1 MGAPLIDLMQF
12 TSVCAAVLDRARRR
26 PRQVAVE
33 RPSAL
38 GAAWEKIS
46 AASLGDAI
54 RAAGLGWIGLGLKP
68 GDAVSILGSTSYE
81 WMVMDLGAQAAG
93 LVTVPIYETDSY
105 EQVKWI
111 TQKAQ
116 VKAVITDST
125 VQANM
130 IRQLDNEPELTGQIS
145 VVFSLDDSG
154 FTRLLEHGRTIPPA
168 KLDERLEQIKLD
180 DLCTI
185 VFTSGTTGLPK
196 GVEITHANFLRPLNA
211 VIERKSWNEWIFDPG
226 ARVIYFL
233 PVAHVL
239 ARFLGY
245 QQLVGHGTAAFLP
258 NPKTIVQDMQTF
270 KPHAILVVPR
280 VLEKIYNAA
289 DATAGSGIKLRIFR
303 MAARTAEQWARLQE
317 SGKEISFGQKI
328 KIRLA
333 RRLVL
338 NKIRK
343 LMGGNLQGIVS
354 GGAPMAERLGRFFI
368 GCGIEVL
375 QGYGATETTGPLTM
389 SDRIGNKT
397 GYVGHALLCNEV
409 RLGEGGELQA
419 RGGSIMRGYH
429 GEPEL
434 TKEAFTEDGWLKTG
448 DIAQI
453 DADGNV
459 KITGRAK
466 EIIVTAGGKNVAPEV
481 LEERLKGHPLIS
493 QVMVVGDNKPFVAA
507 LVTLDKEMLPTWL
520 KNHGMAQMDVTRA
533 ARDPR
538 VLEALQRAVQRTNR
552 AVSRAE
558 SIRKIKIITTDW
570 TTENGMLT
578 PSLKI
583 KRNRIRSLYREQI
596 EDLYAKTDKK

>member
-1 MGAPLIDLMQF
+1 MGAPSIDLMQF
-12 TSVCAAVLDRARRR
+12 TSVAAAVLDRARRN
-26 PRQVAVE
+26 PREIAVE

-38 GAAWEKIS
+38 GAAWEKIRAS
-46 AASLGDAI
+46 SLGADI

-105 EQVKWI
+105 EQVQWI
-111 TQKAQ
+111 AQKAQ

-125 VQANM
+125 AQANM
-130 IRQLDNEPELTGQIS
+130 IRQLDKEPELSGQIS

-154 FTRLLEHGRTIPPA
+154 LTRLLEHGRTICPSE
-168 KLDERLEQIKLD
+168 LDERLAQIKLD

-185 VFTSGTTGLPK
+185 VFTSGTTGRPK
-196 GVEITHANFLRPLNA
+196 GVEITHGNFLRPLNA
-211 VIERKSWNEWIFDPG
+211 VIERGSWNEWIYDPG
-226 ARVIYFL
+226 ARVVYFL

-245 QQLVGHGTAAFLP
+245 QQLIGHGTAAFLP
-258 NPKTIVQDMQTF
+258 NAKNIVNDMQTF
-270 KPHAILVVPR
+270 KPNALLVVPR

-303 MAARTAEQWARLQE
+303 LAAHTAEQWARAQE
-317 SGKEISFGQKI
+317 SGKEISFGQKL
-328 KIRLA
+328 KIALA
-333 RRLVL
+333 RKLVL
-338 NKIRK
+338 NKIKK

-354 GGAPMAERLGRFFI
+354 GGAPMAERLGHFFI

-434 TKEAFTEDGWLKTG
+434 TREAFTEDGWLKTG

-466 EIIVTAGGKNVAPEV
+466 EIIVTAGGKNVAPEY

-520 KNHGMAQMDVTRA
+520 KNHGMEQMDITRA

-558 SIRKIKIITTDW
+558 SIRKIKVLTTDW

-583 KRNRIRSLYREQI
+583 KRNRIRAVYGEQI
-596 EDLYAKTDKK
+596 EDLFTKREEK

>member
-26 PRQVAVE
+26 PRQIAVE

-185 VFTSGTTGLPK
+185 VFTSGTTGRPK

-245 QQLVGHGTAAFLP
+245 QQLVGHATAAFLP

-328 KIRLA
+328 KIRMA

-354 GGAPMAERLGRFFI
+354 GGAPMAERLGRFFL

-397 GYVGHALLCNEV
+397 GYVGYPLLCNEV

>member
-1 MGAPLIDLMQF
+1 
-12 TSVCAAVLDRARRR
+12 
-26 PRQVAVE
+26 
-33 RPSAL
+33 
-38 GAAWEKIS
+38 
-46 AASLGDAI
+46 
-54 RAAGLGWIGLGLKP
+54 
-68 GDAVSILGSTSYE
+68 
-81 WMVMDLGAQAAG
+81 
-93 LVTVPIYETDSY
+93 
-105 EQVKWI
+105 
-111 TQKAQ
+111 
-116 VKAVITDST
+116 DST

-130 IRQLDNEPELTGQIS
+130 IRQLDREPELAGQIS

-154 FTRLLEHGRTIPPA
+154 FTRLLEHGRAISPA
-168 KLDERLEQIKLD
+168 ELDERLVQIKLD

-185 VFTSGTTGLPK
+185 VFTSGTTGRPK

-211 VIERKSWNEWIFDPG
+211 VIERRSWNDWIYNPG

-270 KPHAILVVPR
+270 KPNALLVVPR

-303 MAARTAEQWARLQE
+303 MAARTAEQWARLKE
-317 SGKEISFGQKI
+317 SGEEISFGQKV
-328 KIRLA
+328 KIRMA

-375 QGYGATETTGPLTM
+375 QGYGATETSGPLTM

-397 GYVGHALLCNEV
+397 GYVGQPLLCNEV

-429 GEPEL
+429 GEEQL
-434 TKEAFTEDGWLKTG
+434 TREAFTEDGWLKTG

-453 DADGNV
+453 DPDGNV

-520 KNHGMAQMDVTRA
+520 KNHGIAQMDVTRA

-558 SIRKIKIITTDW
+558 SIRKIKVLTTEW

-583 KRNRIRSLYREQI
+583 KRNRIRDAYGEQI

>member
-12 TSVCAAVLDRARRR
+12 TSVVAAVLDRGRKR
-26 PRQVAVE
+26 PREIAVE

-46 AASLGDAI
+46 ASALASDI

-68 GDAVSILGSTSYE
+68 GEAVSILGSTSYE
-81 WMVMDLGAQAAG
+81 WMIMDLGAQAAG

-105 EQVKWI
+105 EQIKWI

-116 VKAVITDST
+116 VKAVITDT
-125 VQANM
+125 TAQAVM
-130 IRQLDNEPELTGQIS
+130 VRQLAKEPELAGQIS
-145 VVFSLDDSG
+145 EVFSLDDSG
-154 FTRLLEHGRTIPPA
+154 LTRLLEHGRALSPA
-168 KLDERLEQIKLD
+168 QLDQRLEQIQLE

-196 GVEITHANFLRPLNA
+196 GVEMTHANFLRPMNS
-211 VIERKSWNEWIFDPG
+211 VIEKRSWNEWVFDPG

-245 QQLVGHGTAAFLP
+245 QQLVGHGTGAFLP

-270 KPHAILVVPR
+270 KPNALLVVPR
-280 VLEKIYNAA
+280 VLEKVYNAA

-303 MAARTAEQWARLQE
+303 LAARTAEQWARLQE
-317 SGKEISFGQKI
+317 SGKEITFAQKI
-328 KIRLA
+328 KIALA
-333 RRLVL
+333 RKLVL

-343 LMGGNLQGIVS
+343 LLGGNLQGIVS

-389 SDRIGNKT
+389 SERIGNKT
-397 GYVGHALLCNEV
+397 GYVGQPLLCNEV

-419 RGGSIMRGYH
+419 RGSSIMRGYH

-434 TKEAFTEDGWLKTG
+434 TKEAFTEDGWFKTG
-448 DIAQI
+448 DLGQI

-466 EIIVTAGGKNVAPEV
+466 EIIVTAGGKNVAPAV

-507 LVTLDKEMLPTWL
+507 LVTIDKEMLPTWL
-520 KNHGMAQMDVTRA
+520 KNHGIEQMDITRA
-533 ARDPR
+533 ARDSR

-558 SIRKIKIITTDW
+558 SIRKIKVLTTDW
-570 TTENGMLT
+570 TIENGMLT

-583 KRNRIRSLYREQI
+583 KRDRIRAAYAEQI
-596 EDLYAKTDKK
+596 EDLFTKREQK

>member
-12 TSVCAAVLDRARRR
+12 TSVSAAVLDRARRR

-111 TQKAQ
+111 AQKAQ

-125 VQANM
+125 VQVNM
-130 IRQLDNEPELTGQIS
+130 IRQLDREPELAEQIS

-154 FTRLLEHGRTIPPA
+154 FTRLLEHGRAIPPA
-168 KLDERLEQIKLD
+168 ELDERLQQIKLD

-185 VFTSGTTGLPK
+185 VFTSGTTGRPK

-211 VIERKSWNEWIFDPG
+211 VIERGSWNDWIYNPG

-245 QQLVGHGTAAFLP
+245 QQLVGQGTAAFLP

-270 KPHAILVVPR
+270 KPNALLVVPR

-317 SGKEISFGQKI
+317 SGAEISFGQKV
-328 KIRLA
+328 KIRMA

-343 LMGGNLQGIVS
+343 LMGGNLEGIVS

-397 GYVGHALLCNEV
+397 GYVGHPLLCNEV

-429 GEPEL
+429 GEEQL
-434 TKEAFTEDGWLKTG
+434 TREAFTEDGWLKTG

-583 KRNRIRSLYREQI
+583 KRNRIRDAYGEQI
-596 EDLYAKTDKK
+596 EDLYAKTEKQ

>member
-12 TSVCAAVLDRARRR
+12 TSVAAAVLDRARRR
-26 PRQVAVE
+26 PRQIAVE

-38 GAAWEKIS
+38 GAAWEKIPAS
-46 AASLGDAI
+46 SLGADI
-54 RAAGLGWIGLGLKP
+54 RAAGLGWIGLGFKP

-111 TQKAQ
+111 AQKAQ

-130 IRQLDNEPELTGQIS
+130 VRQLDKEPELAGQIS

-154 FTRLLEHGRTIPPA
+154 FTRLLEHGRAISA
-168 KLDERLEQIKLD
+168 AELDERLEQINTD

-185 VFTSGTTGLPK
+185 VFTSGTTGRPK
-196 GVEITHANFLRPLNA
+196 GVEITHGNFLRPLNA
-211 VIERKSWNEWIFDPG
+211 VIERRSWNEWIYDPG

-258 NPKTIVQDMQTF
+258 NAKTIVKDIQTF
-270 KPHAILVVPR
+270 KPNALLVVPR

-303 MAARTAEQWARLQE
+303 LAAHTAEQWARAQE
-317 SGKEISFGQKI
+317 SGKEFSFGQKL
-328 KIRLA
+328 KISLA
-333 RRLVL
+333 RKLVL
-338 NKIRK
+338 NKIKK

-409 RLGEGGELQA
+409 RLGKGGELQA
-419 RGGSIMRGYH
+419 RGGSIMRGYY
-429 GEPEL
+429 GEPDL
-434 TKEAFTEDGWLKTG
+434 TREAFTEDGWLKTG

-466 EIIVTAGGKNVAPEV
+466 EIIVTAGGKNVAPEY

-520 KNHGMAQMDVTRA
+520 KNHGMEQMDITRA

-558 SIRKIKIITTDW
+558 SIRKIKVITTDW

-583 KRNRIRSLYREQI
+583 KRNQIRAVYGEQI
-596 EDLYAKTDKK
+596 EDLFTKREEK

>member
-1 MGAPLIDLMQF
+1 
-12 TSVCAAVLDRARRR
+12 
-26 PRQVAVE
+26 
-33 RPSAL
+33 
-38 GAAWEKIS
+38 
-46 AASLGDAI
+46 
-54 RAAGLGWIGLGLKP
+54 
-68 GDAVSILGSTSYE
+68 
-81 WMVMDLGAQAAG
+81 
-93 LVTVPIYETDSY
+93 
-105 EQVKWI
+105 
-111 TQKAQ
+111 
-116 VKAVITDST
+116 
-125 VQANM
+125 
-130 IRQLDNEPELTGQIS
+130 
-145 VVFSLDDSG
+145 
-154 FTRLLEHGRTIPPA
+154 
-168 KLDERLEQIKLD
+168 
-180 DLCTI
+180 
-185 VFTSGTTGLPK
+185 
-196 GVEITHANFLRPLNA
+196 
-211 VIERKSWNEWIFDPG
+211 
-226 ARVIYFL
+226 
-233 PVAHVL
+233 
-239 ARFLGY
+239 
-245 QQLVGHGTAAFLP
+245 
-258 NPKTIVQDMQTF
+258 
-270 KPHAILVVPR
+270 
-280 VLEKIYNAA
+280 
-289 DATAGSGIKLRIFR
+289 
-303 MAARTAEQWARLQE
+303 
-317 SGKEISFGQKI
+317 
-328 KIRLA
+328 
-333 RRLVL
+333 
-338 NKIRK
+338 
-343 LMGGNLQGIVS
+343 
-354 GGAPMAERLGRFFI
+354 MAERLGRFFI

>member
-26 PRQVAVE
+26 PRQIAVE

-185 VFTSGTTGLPK
+185 VFTSGTTGRPK

-245 QQLVGHGTAAFLP
+245 QQLVGHATAAFLP

-328 KIRLA
+328 KIRMA

-397 GYVGHALLCNEV
+397 GYVGYPLLCNEV

>member
-26 PRQVAVE
+26 PRQIAVE

-185 VFTSGTTGLPK
+185 VFTSGTTGRPK

-245 QQLVGHGTAAFLP
+245 QQLVGHATAAFLP

>member
-1 MGAPLIDLMQF
+1 
-12 TSVCAAVLDRARRR
+12 
-26 PRQVAVE
+26 
-33 RPSAL
+33 
-38 GAAWEKIS
+38 
-46 AASLGDAI
+46 
-54 RAAGLGWIGLGLKP
+54 
-68 GDAVSILGSTSYE
+68 
-81 WMVMDLGAQAAG
+81 
-93 LVTVPIYETDSY
+93 
-105 EQVKWI
+105 
-111 TQKAQ
+111 
-116 VKAVITDST
+116 
-125 VQANM
+125 
-130 IRQLDNEPELTGQIS
+130 
-145 VVFSLDDSG
+145 
-154 FTRLLEHGRTIPPA
+154 
-168 KLDERLEQIKLD
+168 
-180 DLCTI
+180 
-185 VFTSGTTGLPK
+185 
-196 GVEITHANFLRPLNA
+196 
-211 VIERKSWNEWIFDPG
+211 
-226 ARVIYFL
+226 
-233 PVAHVL
+233 
-239 ARFLGY
+239 
-245 QQLVGHGTAAFLP
+245 
-258 NPKTIVQDMQTF
+258 
-270 KPHAILVVPR
+270 
-280 VLEKIYNAA
+280 
-289 DATAGSGIKLRIFR
+289 
-303 MAARTAEQWARLQE
+303 
-317 SGKEISFGQKI
+317 
-328 KIRLA
+328 
-333 RRLVL
+333 
-338 NKIRK
+338 
-343 LMGGNLQGIVS
+343 
-354 GGAPMAERLGRFFI
+354 MAERLGRFFI

-397 GYVGHALLCNEV
+397 GYVGHPLLCNEV
-409 RLGEGGELQA
+409 RLGEGDELQA

-493 QVMVVGDNKPFVAA
+493 QVMVVGDNKPFVGA

-520 KNHGMAQMDVTRA
+520 KNHGMPQMDITRA

-583 KRNRIRSLYREQI
+583 KRNRIRAVYGEQI